1 MRYYL
6 FVNGKLIGTAN
17 GLIDARETLLNVTSK
32 DAYRQYERK
41 YKNSI
46 CTVTTD
52 RDGKNVVETMKWV
65 STNLEHEPSPF
76 MTRKTGERKWYG
88 VTADGELFKKTKS
101 GIRYYERR

>member
-6 FVNGKLIGTAN
+6 FVNGKLIGTAS

-32 DAYRQYERK
+32 DAYKHYERK
-41 YKNSI
+41 YKSAI

-52 RDGKNVVETMKWV
+52 KNGKNVVETMKWV
-65 STNLEHEPSPF
+65 SADFEHEPSPF

-88 VTADGELFKKTKS
+88 VSADGELFKQTKK
-101 GIRYYERR
+101 GIRYYERK